1 MKFLCKKTELSRALN
16 TVQKAVTNRTTIPIL
31 KGILLEIND
40 DNVLNILASDLDLS
54 IQKKIDIESYE
65 KGSIVVSARLFV
77 DIIKKLSSEDIT
89 IEVIEN
95 NVIIKSFNSE
105 FSIVGQSKDDFPQ
118 MDALDY
124 EDTIKIEKEIFK
136 NMIKQTSFSASQDES
151 RGVIVGTLIEMSQN
165 YINMVSLDGFRM
177 SVRKEYIDLNI
188 QKNIIIHTRILNE
201 IYKILTDEDDKFINI
216 FINQKNMIIKIN
228 DTIVHS
234 RLMEGNFIDYK
245 NILPKTFNC
254 TVKVNKE
261 DMLDSLERASL
272 LAREGKNNLIKM
284 NIGEEKIII
293 SSRSEEG
300 KVQEEVYSEKEGENL
315 DIGFNSKY
323 IIDILRNIDDEEI
336 YIKLITSVSP
346 VIISPLEG
354 DSFEYLL
361 LPVRISNQ

>member
-1 MKFLCKKTELSRALN
+1 MKFLCKRTELSKALN
-16 TVQKAVTNRTTIPIL
+16 TVSKAVTNRTTIPIL

-40 DNVLNILASDLDLS
+40 DHILNISASDLDLS
-54 IQKKIDIESYE
+54 IQKKIEVESYE
-65 KGSIVVSARLFV
+65 KGAVVVSARLFV

-89 IEVIEN
+89 IEVVEN

-105 FSIVGQSKDDFPQ
+105 FSIVGQSKEDFPQ
-118 MDALDY
+118 MDSMDY
-124 EDTIKIEKEIFK
+124 EDTLKIEKEIFK

-151 RGVIVGTLIEMSQN
+151 RGVIVGTLIEINQN

-188 QKNIIIHTRILNE
+188 HKNIIIHTRILNE
-201 IYKILTDEDDKFINI
+201 IYKILTDEEADYIDIYI
-216 FINQKNMIIKIN
+216 HPKNMIIKMN
-228 DTIVHS
+228 DTIIHS

-245 NILPKTFNC
+245 NILPKAFNC
-254 TVKVNKE
+254 SVKVNKE

-284 NIGEEKIII
+284 NIGEDKIII
-293 SSRSEEG
+293 TSRSEEG
-300 KVQEEVYSEKEGENL
+300 KVQEEVYIEKEGENM

-323 IIDILRNIDDEEI
+323 ILDILKNIDDEEI
-336 YIKLITSVSP
+336 YMKLITSVSP

-361 LPVRISNQ
+361 LPVRISN